1 MQIFNKKGSSMNV
14 YEYAMKVEK
23 DGEHYYRELAAKT
36 NDVGLQKI
44 LTMLAEEEVKHYVV
58 FEKMSK
64 SQNLPLQ
71 SEVDVFANAKTIFQ
85 KMKDENESYS
95 FSEDQVE
102 YYKKALL
109 SEENS
114 YKFYT
119 EKALMLE
126 DDEQRKVFLRIAEEE
141 RQHMVLLENLVEYV
155 SSPTHWIESAE
166 FNNMDGGKTVQG
178 QYVN

>member
-1 MQIFNKKGSSMNV
+1 MNV

-23 DGEHYYRELAAKT
+23 DGERYYRELATKT

-44 LTMLAEEEVKHYVV
+44 LTMLADEEVKHFVV

-85 KMKDENESYS
+85 KMRDENQSYS
-95 FSEDQVE
+95 FSDDQVE
-102 YYKKALL
+102 YYKKALV

-155 SSPTHWIESAE
+155 SSPAHWIESAE
-166 FNNMDGGKTVQG
+166 FNNMSGGKSVQG

>member
-1 MQIFNKKGSSMNV
+1 MNV

-23 DGEHYYRELAAKT
+23 DGEQFYRELAEKT

-44 LTMLAEEEVKHYVV
+44 LIMLAEEEIKHYIV
-58 FEKMSK
+58 FEKMNK

-71 SEVDVFANAKTIFQ
+71 AEVDVFANAKTIFQ
-85 KMKDENESYS
+85 KMKDENVSYS

-141 RQHMVLLENLVEYV
+141 RQHMVLLENLIEYI
-155 SSPTHWIESAE
+155 SSPAHWIENAE
-166 FNNMDGGKTVQG
+166 FNNMSGGKTVQG
-178 QYVN
+178 QYIN